1 MAEREK
7 LNCQNPNHPFKQ
19 KWYYYEEVAGESQV
33 AYLNSRKYCT
43 SCASYLN
50 MLKTLVTAA
59 MMPQPTLYGNAM
71 IKTSK
76 AQLKRIV
83 DEL

>member
-7 LNCQNPNHPFKQ
+7 LTCQNPNHPFQQ
-19 KWYYYEEVAGESQV
+19 KWYYYEPVEGQTQI
-33 AYLNSRKYCT
+33 AYLHSRKYCT

-50 MLKTLVTAA
+50 MLKTLLSAA
-59 MMPQPTLYGNAM
+59 MLPTPTLYGNAM

-76 AQLKRIV
+76 AQLKRLI